1 VRLGGD
7 SLLLREDS
15 NEALAPDESDLRV
28 LSGAHEDVLA
38 GDLDAAQ
45 ELPFPPIP

>member
-7 SLLLREDS
+7 SLLLCEDS
-15 NEALAPDESDLRV
+15 NEALALDESDRRV
-28 LSGAHEDVLA
+28 LPGARKGVLA

>member
-1 VRLGGD
+1 
-7 SLLLREDS
+7 LRSTQRIGVFCPARE
-15 NEALAPDESDLRV
+15 
-28 LSGAHEDVLA
+28 GVLA